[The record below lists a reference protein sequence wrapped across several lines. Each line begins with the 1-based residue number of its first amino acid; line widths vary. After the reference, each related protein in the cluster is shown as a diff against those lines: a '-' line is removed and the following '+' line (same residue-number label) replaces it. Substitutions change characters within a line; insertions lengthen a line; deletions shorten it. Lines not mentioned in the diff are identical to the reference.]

1 MGDREWELNAH
12 WWRDGFTEGADPE
25 YTEQLIPLLVE
36 HTGAGSLVVD
46 VGCGEG
52 QVARALASGRGCE
65 VIGVDRSP
73 AQLRTAMQRGGPPTY
88 ALGDA
93 GALPLG
99 SAVADVAVACLL
111 LEHTEDL
118 DAVLGEA
125 ARVLRPGGRLLVLI
139 NHPIVQTPGS
149 GWVDDHIVDPPEQY
163 WQLGWYLDTTT
174 TVEEV
179 DPGVFI
185 TFHHRTL
192 AEYLNCARG
201 HGLVLGHM
209 EEPAPPPG
217 FIAKAPEYTEQ
228 ARMPRVMFMRLE
240 RLS

>member
-1 MGDREWELNAH
+1 MLGHLDLS
-12 WWRDGFTEGADPE
+12 
-25 YTEQLIPLLVE
+25 Q
-36 HTGAGSLVVD
+36 SLFRFRF
-46 VGCGEG
+46 
-52 QVARALASGRGCE
+52 RALASDGS
-65 VIGVDRSP
+65 VIRDPGSP
-73 AQLRTAMQRGGPPTY
+73 L
-88 ALGDA
+88 
-93 GALPLG
+93 
-99 SAVADVAVACLL
+99 V
-111 LEHTEDL
+111 
-118 DAVLGEA
+118 
-125 ARVLRPGGRLLVLI
+125 ARVVRPGGRFAFFL
-139 NHPIVQTPGS
+139 NHPLLQTPDS
-149 GWVDDHIVDPPEQY
+149 GWIDDHMVDPPEQY
-163 WQLGWYLDTTT
+163 WQLGWYLETIT